1 MAKLSEYGIRLSAM
15 SPSYLYS
22 NSTSH
27 TWPFSAI
34 AELIGNTEHQFT
46 PHPPKMLSF
55 GFTNKPST
63 KTHAA
68 IGVYGNGF
76 KSGSMRL
83 GKDAIIFTK
92 NGGALSVGLLSQTY
106 LEKIRAQAVIVPIV
120 PFNQQNKKMIV
131 TEDSAPSLDAILKY
145 SLFTSQEE
153 LLAEFDTIPS
163 KKGTRIII
171 WNIRR
176 NKDGV
181 PELDFE
187 TDKFDIRIPDI
198 STEGAK
204 SDGKKG
210 GRQPERQDQVVP
222 ESDYSLRAY
231 CSILYL
237 KPRIQIILRQKKVK
251 TQLIT
256 KSLAN
261 IEHDIYKPNF
271 INKRV
276 KITFGFNCKNKEHFG
291 IMMYHKNRLIK
302 SYEKVGCQIKSN
314 TKRGGIGVI
323 GVIECNFLKPAHN
336 KQDFEYTKEYRLTL
350 AAVGQK
356 LNDYWCEKKLK
367 KTLEEAQSP
376 GSRKETGE
384 TPDQA
389 WVQCDE
395 CLKWRKL
402 PPRINPD
409 SLPEKWYCY
418 LNPDSRYRNCSVRE
432 EQELSDDEVTPSYEK
447 TSKKQDQNSERR
459 KSQSSEQDSQQSSKN
474 SEKMLSRRR
483 RSSELSNR
491 SKEEYEE
498 EDSGTTESTVCNYGD
513 NARASMSKGI
523 NSSHKRK
530 LALEDSSKVTKR
542 PQLDNEE
549 ESHLS
554 FSDTKDK
561 TFKTQGQ
568 NKKSESTGEN
578 CMTNHGNNDDNT
590 VINDESV
597 SPGFLNIKIVNATS
611 SFEPARGNEPCATS
625 CGNEHVE
632 TSALGHTSEENKHT
646 LTMAPTDPLGQETH
660 QENKG
665 SQGDLEASQ
674 VNVTPIRDLTG
685 VPDQREEV
693 TGNVSTVEMQSD
705 MGDETQKD
713 NCNKNQEAIL
723 KKRVENLEMKLT
735 DFTQKL
741 AHQQQETEDCDFM
754 EIMEERGKEEEKSL
768 EEVKALYQ
776 QITQERDSLK
786 LGMEKAMKNL
796 ESLSTERDQ
805 LRLQAEDLE
814 KERNQLQCEC
824 EKRRQELQVLNAQKA
839 RRQGRWWPRK
849 LPRLR
854 FAELKV
860 LRVKVEKLKAEKKEI
875 EKKLKE
881 TEQHLEVLRESCLP
895 TSSKEETEQQLGI
908 MVEPYDL
915 RIRKEPQEFNSIKQK
930 LRALRINVG
939 HLLAFVL
946 PHLELQEVSFDT
958 DQIDD
963 ILQKVLEINEL

>member
-1 MAKLSEYGIRLSAM
+1 
-15 SPSYLYS
+15 
-22 NSTSH
+22 
-27 TWPFSAI
+27 
-34 AELIGNTEHQFT
+34 
-46 PHPPKMLSF
+46 SF

-120 PFNQQNKKMIV
+120 PFNQQNNKMIV

-356 LNDYWCEKKLK
+356 LNDYWWEKKKNLNFEFFSVAYI
-367 KTLEEAQSP
+367 TN
-376 GSRKETGE
+376 E

-447 TSKKQDQNSERR
+447 TSKKQFRDQNSERR
-459 KSQSSEQDSQQSSKN
+459 KSQSSEQDSQQVKTNPWKLSYVLALSTVTNKTIGQTVIQRCQGWTNSVILSTRPYIKILPTRSQRNGSQFSSMGLFISVHPSTQK
-474 SEKMLSRRR
+474 SYKLADEQMFPVLAQPFRAMKRR

-523 NSSHKRK
+523 NR
-530 LALEDSSKVTKR
+530 LREICL
-542 PQLDNEE
+542 
-549 ESHLS
+549 LS
-554 FSDTKDK
+554 
-561 TFKTQGQ
+561 
-568 NKKSESTGEN
+568 
-578 CMTNHGNNDDNT
+578 
-590 VINDESV
+590 
-597 SPGFLNIKIVNATS
+597 
-611 SFEPARGNEPCATS
+611 
-625 CGNEHVE
+625 
-632 TSALGHTSEENKHT
+632 LGHTSEENKHT

-685 VPDQREEV
+685 VPDQK
-693 TGNVSTVEMQSD
+693 MQSD

-768 EEVKALYQ
+768 EE
-776 QITQERDSLK
+776 

-908 MVEPYDL
+908 M
-915 RIRKEPQEFNSIKQK
+915 K